1 MKDKNLVIE
10 KIRAQYTESVPTDLD
25 NLKAL
30 DARVKR
36 PAKIF
41 GFTYGTLSALIMG
54 SGMSLVMTDLGDIL
68 GIEASIPVGFALGV
82 VGLAMALTTWSIYK
96 MILESRRKEYADQ
109 ILELADR
116 IAAEEGNADV

>member
-116 IAAEEGNADV
+116 IAAEEGNTNV

>member
-10 KIRAQYTESVPTDLD
+10 KIRAQYTESVPTDLATQ
-25 NLKAL
+25 KAL

-109 ILELADR
+109 ILELGDR
-116 IAAEEGNADV
+116 IATEEGNANV

>member
-109 ILELADR
+109 ILELVDR
-116 IAAEEGNADV
+116 IAAEEGNVNV

>member
-109 ILELADR
+109 ILELVDR
-116 IAAEEGNADV
+116 IAAEEGNANV

>member
-116 IAAEEGNADV
+116 IAAEEGNANV